1 MNIFGA
7 VPEAIVLRFG
17 WTLIHT
23 LWEGIAIAA
32 VAAALLRAMS
42 PTSAQARYLTAC
54 ALMALLPLVVLATYA
69 VLGTPQRSVV
79 TSSASV
85 HESPPP
91 LAARVSPTL
100 PSEDAPQSKIQ
111 TASLLR
117 WLVGF
122 WVLGVLVVAIR
133 HALGW
138 LLLCRWNRGRPMSE
152 LELVLPPLAKQLK
165 IRREVRLIESLRFD
179 VPAVVGVF
187 RPIIL
192 LPVGLLCDLTP
203 RQVELILIH
212 ELAHIARH
220 DYLVNLLQVVLESLM
235 FYHPATW
242 WLSAHIRREREH
254 CCDDIAANHCS
265 NRGEYAHAL
274 LSLEHRRAPAMSPAT
289 AATGGDL
296 AARIRRLLRVDDRP
310 RRRPLRSMGAAL
322 LAIVC
327 VAIVLA
333 VVARKTQASPP
344 TAATSPTP
352 AATSQLAIDSPI
364 LPEDFQPSTSTY
376 RILPNDLVQVS
387 VLGLNGS
394 GTETLRQSRIT
405 DPEGT
410 LKPAKLD
417 ALKVSGM
424 TTDQLETA
432 LNDAYE
438 KAGMKDVRA
447 HVTVIEARG
456 NTFTAMGAFARPG
469 EYQIWPVDLRLTGAL
484 QMAGARS
491 AEIGNLLV
499 VRAAA
504 NNQPSRKL
512 AINIARLM
520 AGAADQ
526 DVAIRPGDLIFAE
539 ARSAPIR
546 VVVGSDGL
554 IYQDHPIEIA
564 ALRKIL
570 QQIPESD
577 RKTTVLEIAA
587 ATPDVTVERFFAAE
601 AELRPLVAEFRLAKI
616 SEIGVE
622 PAGSVPLRSPT
633 QVGEA
638 SGRNQRD
645 DPVVINLNMATQHY
659 AELRARY
666 MDAQIADGPDN
677 ADLRTL
683 AAQEKQ
689 AYQEFKDAQQRA
701 MEWNSKQAQDAQQRA
716 MAAALKQQ
724 QNQGVYYIGGHV
736 QRPGV
741 YAVPGREIT
750 LKQAIIAAGSLDPDV
765 DNDFLSVERR
775 ENGRVV
781 SILKN
786 ARYQDLLS
794 GKQPDVSLH
803 SNDTVMISKNP
814 IKENGPTDGIPST
827 QK

>member
-289 AATGGDL
+289 AATGAIWRRASAAYCVWTIGRGDGHCDRWVL
-296 AARIRRLLRVDDRP
+296 LCWRSSVWRLCWRSWPEKHRHRHPPPQLRPPRRQRPNSPSIRR
-310 RRRPLRSMGAAL
+310 
-322 LAIVC
+322 
-327 VAIVLA
+327 
-333 VVARKTQASPP
+333 
-344 TAATSPTP
+344 
-352 AATSQLAIDSPI
+352 
-364 LPEDFQPSTSTY
+364 F
-376 RILPNDLVQVS
+376 
-387 VLGLNGS
+387 
-394 GTETLRQSRIT
+394 
-405 DPEGT
+405 
-410 LKPAKLD
+410 
-417 ALKVSGM
+417 
-424 TTDQLETA
+424 
-432 LNDAYE
+432 
-438 KAGMKDVRA
+438 
-447 HVTVIEARG
+447 
-456 NTFTAMGAFARPG
+456 F
-469 EYQIWPVDLRLTGAL
+469 
-484 QMAGARS
+484 
-491 AEIGNLLV
+491 
-499 VRAAA
+499 
-504 NNQPSRKL
+504 
-512 AINIARLM
+512 
-520 AGAADQ
+520 
-526 DVAIRPGDLIFAE
+526 
-539 ARSAPIR
+539 
-546 VVVGSDGL
+546 
-554 IYQDHPIEIA
+554 
-564 ALRKIL
+564 RKIFN
-570 QQIPESD
+570 PAPRPTES
-577 RKTTVLEIAA
+577 
-587 ATPDVTVERFFAAE
+587 F
-601 AELRPLVAEFRLAKI
+601 
-616 SEIGVE
+616 
-622 PAGSVPLRSPT
+622 PT
-633 QVGEA
+633 IW
-638 SGRNQRD
+638 SR
-645 DPVVINLNMATQHY
+645 
-659 AELRARY
+659 
-666 MDAQIADGPDN
+666 
-677 ADLRTL
+677 
-683 AAQEKQ
+683 
-689 AYQEFKDAQQRA
+689 
-701 MEWNSKQAQDAQQRA
+701 
-716 MAAALKQQ
+716 
-724 QNQGVYYIGGHV
+724 
-736 QRPGV
+736 
-741 YAVPGREIT
+741 
-750 LKQAIIAAGSLDPDV
+750 
-765 DNDFLSVERR
+765 
-775 ENGRVV
+775 
-781 SILKN
+781 
-786 ARYQDLLS
+786 
-794 GKQPDVSLH
+794 
-803 SNDTVMISKNP
+803 
-814 IKENGPTDGIPST
+814 
-827 QK
+827 